1 MFSVPAAEPEVGL
14 PVSGAAGT
22 FGRRCASVAGSAVGA
37 AAVVVVVVDAAA
49 SAVRMP
55 PAAYA
60 ADGAAPG

>member
-37 AAVVVVVVDAAA
+37 AAVVVVDVAA

>member
-37 AAVVVVVVDAAA
+37 AAVVVVVDAAA